1 VRNGRNE
8 AVCSEHY
15 AAREPCNERRRQ
27 GRLRSHL
34 IPPAAA
40 AAAAAAGRATLVCGI
55 ELQRD
60 VSLVVEIPVPDV
72 QKHEKIY

>member
-1 VRNGRNE
+1 M
-8 AVCSEHY
+8 
-15 AAREPCNERRRQ
+15 
-27 GRLRSHL
+27 
-34 IPPAAA
+34 IPPAA